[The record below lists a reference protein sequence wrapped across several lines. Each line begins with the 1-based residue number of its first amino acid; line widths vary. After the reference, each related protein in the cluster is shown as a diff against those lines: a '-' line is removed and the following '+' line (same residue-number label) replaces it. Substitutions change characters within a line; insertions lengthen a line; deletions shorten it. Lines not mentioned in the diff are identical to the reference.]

1 MSSIPYNY
9 GKYINDKVSMTS
21 NGTVDASKQISSPAS
36 AGSRGLA
43 KTTQFTNNPTQ
54 MQMGQT
60 TISESM
66 TDIRNILNKMDGV
79 NVPVQ
84 EDDGDERAIAAMKLA
99 RDENRKEGF
108 DYPQGG
114 KYGYKAE
121 RGSGTGAMG
130 TMQVNVTIHDRETD
144 ETMYIKDMNYLE
156 LEKGDEQ
163 ETLAMIWDENRDL
176 IQKESVSEENPELD
190 RIKNLAFYQ

>member
-99 RDENRKEGF
+99 KDENRKEGF

>member
-144 ETMYIKDMNYLE
+144 ETMHIKDMNYLE